1 MKYFCL
7 VAETDTKK
15 DSLVNNLILSFLH
28 LFEEK
33 MKKSYVRRQRA
44 MHLCS
49 TALRK
54 GSNVFLLQTVNLVIV
69 ELTAVFRVDSI
80 QQRTGP
86 GPVF

>member
-1 MKYFCL
+1 M
-7 VAETDTKK
+7 
-15 DSLVNNLILSFLH
+15 VNNLILSFLH

-33 MKKSYVRRQRA
+33 MKKSYVKRQRA

-49 TALRK
+49 TALK
-54 GSNVFLLQTVNLVIV
+54 KVVMFFLLQTVNLVIV
-69 ELTAVFRVDSI
+69 ELTAVFIVDSI